1 VGEVRVLTP
10 PELVWLL
17 AAVAKADRAA
27 FEQLYAATCA
37 KLHGV
42 VLRILRQKDLA
53 DEVIQEVYLEIWSSA
68 GQFNP
73 AIATPITWA
82 VAIAR
87 NHAIDRVRKKAEVT
101 IEDESDA
108 MDVVSET
115 VDPAAGQQRTE
126 ELKRLLACMGNLNAE
141 RQRLV
146 LLAYYSGWTREQLA
160 AKLGKPVQ
168 TVKAWLQRSLAEIL
182 GSMTFEEA
190 HNNEPLAA
198 EYVLGTLDADERA
211 QAQALLDTNAVF
223 AARVR
228 YWERRLGELNSMV
241 QAVELPAETW
251 HNISARLE
259 GVAASENF
267 VLPSIEEPAASG
279 KNNIIDFVRGFRY
292 WREGTIVAG
301 TVAATLA
308 GFVATSAVA
317 PDAMPA
323 PLRPR
328 PQVVEVVKTQVVKP
342 EALPRF
348 VAVLQQNNTSPAFIL
363 SVDIE
368 GRSLTVRRVA
378 ADTQA
383 GKSYELWLVSDRFPK
398 PQSLG
403 VVGDTDFAVD
413 NKLTA
418 YDAATITGATY
429 AVSLEPEGGSP
440 TGVATG
446 PILWTGKLVQ
456 ALPGARRPLSQQSR
470 TP

>member
-42 VLRILRQKDLA
+42 VLRILRRKDLA
-53 DEVIQEVYLEIWSSA
+53 DEVIRETYLEIWSNA

-87 NHAIDRVRKKAEVT
+87 NRAISSIRKKDGVS
-101 IEDESDA
+101 IEDESDT

-115 VDPAAGQQRTE
+115 VDPAVEQQRTE
-126 ELKRLLACMGNLNAE
+126 ELKRLLACMGNLDAE

-160 AKLGKPVQ
+160 AKLDKPVQ
-168 TVKAWLQRSLAEIL
+168 TVKTLLQRSLAEIL

-190 HNNEPLAA
+190 HNNEPLAS
-198 EYVLGTLDADERA
+198 EYVLGTLDAGERA
-211 QAQALLDTNAVF
+211 EAQALLETNAVF
-223 AARVR
+223 AAQVR

-251 HNISARLE
+251 RHIAARLE

-267 VLPSIEEPAASG
+267 VLPSIEEPVAPD
-279 KNNIIDFVRGFRY
+279 KTNIIDLVRGFRY
-292 WREGTIVAG
+292 WREGTIVVG

-308 GFVATSAVA
+308 GLVATFAVA

-328 PQVVEVVKTQVVKP
+328 AQVVEVVKTQVVKS
-342 EALPRF
+342 EAPPRF

-363 SVDIE
+363 TVDIE
-368 GRSLTVRRVA
+368 GRNLTVRRVA

-383 GKSYELWLVSDRFPK
+383 GKSYELWLVSDRFPTPK
-398 PQSLG
+398 SLG
-403 VVGDTDFAVD
+403 VVGNSDFVVD

-446 PILWTGKLVQ
+446 PILWTGRLVQ
-456 ALPGARRPLSQQSR
+456 ALPGARRLSQASR
-470 TP
+470 IP

>member
-42 VLRILRQKDLA
+42 ALRILRRKDLA
-53 DEVIQEVYLEIWSSA
+53 DEVIQETYLEIWSSA

-73 AIATPITWA
+73 GIATPITWA

-87 NHAIDRVRKKAEVT
+87 NYAIDRLRKKAQAA
-101 IEDESDA
+101 IEDETDT

-126 ELKRLLACMGNLNAE
+126 ELKRLLACMGNLDAE

-160 AKLGKPVQ
+160 TKLDQSVH
-168 TVKAWLQRSLAEIL
+168 TVKTWLQRSLAEIL

-190 HNNEPLAA
+190 HNNEALAA
-198 EYVLGTLDADERA
+198 EYALGTLDANERGEA
-211 QAQALLDTNAVF
+211 RALLETNAVF
-223 AARVR
+223 AARVQ

-241 QAVELPAETW
+241 QAVEPPAETW
-251 HNISARLE
+251 RNIAARLE
-259 GVAASENF
+259 GAVASEDF
-267 VLPSIEEPAASG
+267 VLPSIEEPAAPE
-279 KNNIIDFVRGFRY
+279 KNSIIDLVRRFRY

-308 GFVATSAVA
+308 CLVATSAVA

-328 PQVVEVVKTQVVKP
+328 LQVVEVVKTQVVKSEVP
-342 EALPRF
+342 ARF
-348 VAVLQQNNTSPAFIL
+348 IAVLQQNNTSPAFIL
-363 SVDIE
+363 TVDIE
-368 GRSLTVRRVA
+368 GRSVTVRRVA
-378 ADTQA
+378 ADTRA
-383 GKSYELWLVSDRFPK
+383 GKSYVLWLVSDRFPV

-403 VVGDTDFAVD
+403 VVGDTDFAV

-456 ALPGARRPLSQQSR
+456 ALPGARRSLSQPSR
-470 TP
+470 SP